1 MHSSLAISLAHN
13 AELTSEYHKPIPES
27 MREERR
33 RCFWSLFL
41 LKRLHGADFGIL
53 DFTGE
58 ENFPWYPESTGKPN
72 MPDTGSLSNASPRY
86 TIDRGIIS
94 CEIQLSEIWF
104 KITRYARRRGK
115 PSTLPPWSPQS
126 EYAGIMAQQMESE
139 TRMPHVHRFRPA
151 EFSKKSMADLQ
162 NNRDYWGPWIFVQFI
177 YHTNLCL
184 LNHPLLL
191 SLRLRNFKSEIPE
204 MFLQSTS
211 DLISSHASWII
222 HLIGMLDAKAFKVT
236 DPFLAHCAAIVAT
249 ILLQESFKQDNR
261 NEKMENFARCL
272 RFIQRFVEWPHVIR
286 MAEKLERLRETV
298 STAYNID
305 PNRGLLIDLG
315 QFWEILE
322 YSSSSESPGSR
333 SSLFGATLVFGD
345 RSSMTDMAHTSSLP
359 QPTRVDAQ
367 DFATPTPTTQIDGQI
382 GSQILYSD
390 DELAVLAESF
400 FNQRPEIDGM
410 NGMGSMTGVN
420 NWWGAGN
427 L

>member
-1 MHSSLAISLAHN
+1 
-13 AELTSEYHKPIPES
+13 
-27 MREERR
+27 
-33 RCFWSLFL
+33 
-41 LKRLHGADFGIL
+41 
-53 DFTGE
+53 
-58 ENFPWYPESTGKPN
+58 
-72 MPDTGSLSNASPRY
+72 
-86 TIDRGIIS
+86 
-94 CEIQLSEIWF
+94 
-104 KITRYARRRGK
+104 
-115 PSTLPPWSPQS
+115 
-126 EYAGIMAQQMESE
+126 
-139 TRMPHVHRFRPA
+139 
-151 EFSKKSMADLQ
+151 
-162 NNRDYWGPWIFVQFI
+162 
-177 YHTNLCL
+177 
-184 LNHPLLL
+184 
-191 SLRLRNFKSEIPE
+191 

-249 ILLQESFKQDNR
+249 ILLQESFKEDNR
-261 NEKMENFARCL
+261 NEKMENFERCL

-322 YSSSSESPGSR
+322 YASSSESSGSR
-333 SSLFGATLVFGD
+333 SALFGATLAFGD
-345 RSSMTDMAHTSSLP
+345 RSGMTDMAHTSSLP

-367 DFATPTPTTQIDGQI
+367 DFATPTNSSHIDGQI

-400 FNQRPEIDGM
+400 FNQRSELDGM
-410 NGMGSMTGVN
+410 NGMGGMSGMN